1 MNSQMAMLAA
11 TWTGE
16 DWVRICNECKDA
28 IKSTKPDIVVVD
40 SYFYIGV
47 DACRDL
53 GCQYMILSPNTFM
66 EVTSDQKSPLG
77 RMVKYPS

>member
-1 MNSQMAMLAA
+1 MNTRVSALSA

-28 IKSTKPDIVVVD
+28 IKSTEPDMVVVD
-40 SYFYIGV
+40 SYFIIGI

-53 GCQYMILSPNTFM
+53 GCQYMVLSPNTFM
-66 EVTSDQKSPLG
+66 EVTSDRESLLT
-77 RMVKYPS
+77 RISKYPS